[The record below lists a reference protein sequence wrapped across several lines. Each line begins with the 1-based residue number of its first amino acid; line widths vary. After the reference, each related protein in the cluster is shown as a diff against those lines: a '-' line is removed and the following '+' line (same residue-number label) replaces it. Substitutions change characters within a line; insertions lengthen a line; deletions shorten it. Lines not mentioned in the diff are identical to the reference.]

1 MKVYVVTQGAYSDYG
16 IVAIFSTREQAE
28 LKCATLYDDNNQIAE
43 WEVDAETLQGEVAKA
58 YEIVYSAYT
67 GDIVQVNPF
76 KYVIRGST
84 CKSQKLYFSMDS
96 APHYK
101 SYMTYTVEAETEDQA
116 RKIFHDKYIEDK
128 YKFLMDE
135 MVKLKEGIDS
145 ND

>member
-67 GDIVQVNPF
+67 GEITHVRDF
-76 KYVIRGST
+76 RYVIKGSISKNQEFCFGGNHLPST
-84 CKSQKLYFSMDS
+84 
-96 APHYK
+96 YK
-101 SYMTYTVEAETEDQA
+101 YEVEAETEDQA
-116 RKIFHDKYIEDK
+116 RKIFQDRYAQAKYE
-128 YKFLMDE
+128 YLMDE
-135 MVKLKEGIDS
+135 AAELKKRIDD